1 MNNELQTDWQSL
13 VADAK
18 GKCGALLFQY
28 DDAIIAADELIKEQQ
43 AEIEHYKSQLD
54 RVCEDG
60 NTPADFDKLRDAN
73 LALAMESH
81 QQQAHIERLRAGLE
95 ELAEQAAQVDGWESF
110 PSAWLDSAYS
120 VLSEQPAQSLEAV
133 KREWHEQLIKES
145 EVIQKEILDKCMSV
159 RSSLDSTEDS
169 PLEKIIKI
177 GETLGVLK
185 GNER

>member
-1 MNNELQTDWQSL
+1 MNSELQKDWQSL
-13 VADAK
+13 VDDAK
-18 GKCGALLFQY
+18 SGCGALLFQY
-28 DDAIIAADELIKEQQ
+28 DDSIIAADELIKEQQ
-43 AEIEHYKSQLD
+43 AEIEHYKNQLD

-120 VLSEQPAQSLEAV
+120 VLSKQPAQSLEALN
-133 KREWHEQLIKES
+133 K
-145 EVIQKEILDKCMSV
+145 D
-159 RSSLDSTEDS
+159 RSND
-169 PLEKIIKI
+169 
-177 GETLGVLK
+177 
-185 GNER
+185 